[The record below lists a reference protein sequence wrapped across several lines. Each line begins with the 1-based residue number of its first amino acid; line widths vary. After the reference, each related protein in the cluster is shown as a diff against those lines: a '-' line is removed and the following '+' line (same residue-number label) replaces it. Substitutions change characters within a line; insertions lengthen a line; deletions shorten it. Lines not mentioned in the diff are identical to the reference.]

1 MSRRNVEII
10 RAGYEAF
17 LRGDLETAFSVFAED
32 IEAVDDPA
40 MIGQRVYV
48 GKEGFARMLAA
59 TTEGFDDVRY
69 HADRFTDAGD
79 SVLVDARRSGRGTL
93 SGVTVEEHQHHVWD
107 MRDGHAVRFRL
118 FLSRDDALA
127 ALDIEAEAESK
138 PPRPG

>member
-69 HADRFTDAGD
+69 YADRFTDAGD

-107 MRDGHAVRFRL
+107 MRDGCAVRFRL
-118 FLSRDDALA
+118 FLSRDEALA
-127 ALDIEAEAESK
+127 ALDLEAEAK
-138 PPRPG
+138 PPRPS

>member
-10 RAGYEAF
+10 RTGYEAF

-69 HADRFTDAGD
+69 YADRFTDAGD

-107 MRDGHAVRFRL
+107 MRDGRAVRFRL

-127 ALDIEAEAESK
+127 ALDLAV
-138 PPRPG
+138 